1 MKILFAAAEAT
12 PLIKVGGLADVVG
25 SLPKALN
32 ELGHDV
38 RVMLPRYGAI
48 DTTRLSA
55 TTVIDGLNVSIM
67 QTDKTASLKVV
78 ELANNSKL
86 KVYLVD
92 SADFSSSREVYGK
105 DDLER
110 FLLFCRSVIEVL
122 RRLDWQPD
130 IVHCHDWHASLIPL
144 MLKAGNT
151 DYASIFTIH
160 NLAYQG
166 SFDSEFLVRSGLQPD
181 WQLRPANA
189 PEPPFNFMGQG
200 IIWADLVTTVSETY
214 AAEILTGEY
223 GAGLDYL
230 LRYRQDRLFGIVNG
244 LDYDEFN
251 PATDD
256 FIPAKY
262 DISTIYKKINNK
274 LALQKIAGFAE
285 DAEMPLIGM
294 VSRLDEQKGLD
305 ILDAS
310 LNTLFQRIECRLVIL
325 GQGRQEYHDLL
336 REAAQKYPQQLAVFI
351 EFDEKLSHLI
361 YAGCDMFLMPSRFE
375 PCGLGQLIAM
385 RYGAVPIVRH
395 TGGLADTVQDLTP
408 DLSQGSGF
416 VFVEYSSEAMLAA
429 IQRAIDSY
437 RKKAWHKVIGRIMAL
452 DFSWQASAKKYE
464 SLYKKVMELPRHAGR

>member
-1 MKILFAAAEAT
+1 MKILFVAAEAE

-38 RVMLPRYGAI
+38 RVMLPGYGVI
-48 DTTRLSA
+48 DTAGLSA
-55 TTVIDGLNVSIM
+55 TTVIDSFNVPVM
-67 QTDKTASLKVV
+67 QADKAVSLKIV
-78 ELANNSKL
+78 ELANKL
-86 KVYLVD
+86 KIYLVD
-92 SADFSSSREVYGK
+92 SADFSGSRAVYGK

-110 FLLFCRSVIEVL
+110 FLLFCRSAIEIL

-130 IVHCHDWHASLIPL
+130 IIHCHDWHTGLIPL
-144 MLKAGNT
+144 LLKAGNN

-166 SFDSEFLVRSGLQPD
+166 NFDSEFLAKSGLQED

-189 PEPPFNFMGQG
+189 PEPPLNFMSQG
-200 IIWADLVTTVSETY
+200 ILWADLVTTVSETY
-214 AAEILTGEY
+214 AAEILTPEY
-223 GAGLDYL
+223 GAGIDYL
-230 LRYRQDRLFGIVNG
+230 LRYRRDRLFGIVNG

-256 FIPAKY
+256 LIPAKY
-262 DISTIYKKINNK
+262 DVSKVDKKINNK
-274 LALQKIAGFAE
+274 LALQKIAGFAV
-285 DAEMPLIGM
+285 DAEIPLIGM

-305 ILDAS
+305 VLDAGFDA
-310 LNTLFQRIECRLVIL
+310 LFQKPECHLVIL

-336 REAAQKYPQQLAVFI
+336 REAAKRHPQQLAVFI
-351 EFDEKLSHLI
+351 EFDERMSHLV
-361 YAGCDMFLMPSRFE
+361 YAGSDMFLMPSRFE

-385 RYGAVPIVRH
+385 KYGTVPIVRH
-395 TGGLADTVQDLTP
+395 TGGLVDTVQDLTP

-416 VFVEYSSEAMLAA
+416 VFEDYNSEALLAA
-429 IQRAIDSY
+429 IQRAVNGY
-437 RKKAWHKVIGRIMAL
+437 RNKAWRKVIQRIMAL

-464 SLYKKVMELPRHAGR
+464 SLYQKVLELPRHGER

>member
-1 MKILFAAAEAT
+1 MKVLFVAAEAA
-12 PLIKVGGLADVVG
+12 PLVKVGGLADVVG

-38 RVMLPRYGAI
+38 RVMLPGYGII
-48 DTTRLSA
+48 DTAGLSA
-55 TTVIDGLNVSIM
+55 TTVIDSFNVPVM
-67 QTDKTASLKVV
+67 QADKAVSLKIVQ
-78 ELANNSKL
+78 LDHNL

-92 SADFSSSREVYGK
+92 NPDFSESSVVYGE

-110 FLLFCRSVIEVL
+110 FFLFCRSVIEAL
-122 RRLDWQPD
+122 PKLDWQPD
-130 IVHCHDWHASLIPL
+130 IIHCHDWHTGLIPL
-144 MLKAGNT
+144 LLKARNY

-166 SFDSEFLVRSGLQPD
+166 NFDSEFLAKSGLQSD
-181 WQLRPANA
+181 WQLRPADA
-189 PEPPFNFMGQG
+189 PEPLLNFMSQG

-214 AAEILTGEY
+214 AREIITPEY
-223 GAGLDYL
+223 GAGLDYI

-251 PATDD
+251 PATDG
-256 FIPAKY
+256 FIPTNY
-262 DISTIYKKINNK
+262 DVSTAGKKTKNK
-274 LALQKIAGFAE
+274 LALQKMAGFAE
-285 DAEMPLIGM
+285 DVEMPLIGM

-305 ILDAS
+305 ILTASFDA
-310 LNTLFQRIECRLVIL
+310 LFQNSEAQLVIL
-325 GQGRQEYHDLL
+325 GTGREEYHNLL
-336 REAAQKYPQQLAVFI
+336 RQVASRYPQKLAVFI
-351 EFDEKLSHLI
+351 KFDEQLSHLI

-395 TGGLADTVQDLTP
+395 TGGLVDTVQDLTT

-416 VFVEYSSEAMLAA
+416 VFQGYNSEDMLAA
-429 IQRAIDSY
+429 IQQAVNSY
-437 RKKAWHKVIGRIMAL
+437 RNKSWRKVVQRIMKL

-464 SLYKKVMELPRHAGR
+464 SLYQKVLELPRHAGR